1 MSSSLPLW
9 LTLTLATAVAADS
22 AVLTDWGAAPAPAP
36 AKAPSVPLPPSQGG
50 ATRAK
55 AVGFLL
61 GAQHGDGGWG
71 SGDHGSN
78 GQGAASDVA
87 TTAFTVLALQRDA
100 AGSGRHLTAMKR
112 GALFVVEAVEQ
123 APAGP
128 QLRTPEGTQIQRKL
142 GPLVDTHLAGLM
154 LGEVVGTFD
163 QATDL
168 RVRRA
173 LDIVTSKIA
182 SAQRADGSF
191 DGNAWAP
198 VLSTALASQGL
209 ARAVQ
214 VGAKVDKDV
223 LDKSDTY
230 QNNVGKGDTSQ
241 SAGIN
246 LYAVASGFANAAKM
260 ATRTGS
266 AAPTASAQAEAIEV
280 SADAVQAIRSD
291 DGSFVAGFGSLGGE
305 EMLSYMMISDGMAAK
320 GGAEWD
326 AWNRKISGILGS
338 AQDAQGSWQG
348 HHCITSQVF
357 STAGGVMTLA
367 AGDMANWR
375 RLHPTG

>member
-1 MSSSLPLW
+1 M
-9 LTLTLATAVAADS
+9 
-22 AVLTDWGAAPAPAP
+22 GAAPAPAAP
-36 AKAPSVPLPPSQGG
+36 AKTTVAPLPPSQGG
-50 ATRAK
+50 AARAK

-61 GAQHGDGGWG
+61 GAQHADGGWG
-71 SGDHGSN
+71 SGEHGSS
-78 GQGAASDVA
+78 GQGSASDVA

-100 AGSGRHLTAMKR
+100 AGNGRHLGPMKR
-112 GALFVVEAVEQ
+112 GAMFVVEAVEN
-123 APAGP
+123 APSGP
-128 QLRTPEGTQIQRKL
+128 LLRTPEGTQIQRKL

-154 LGEVVGTFD
+154 LGEVVGTFNH
-163 QATDL
+163 ATDL

-182 SAQRADGSF
+182 AAQRADGSF

-214 VGAKVDKDV
+214 VGAKVEKSV
-223 LDKSDTY
+223 LDKSDAY
-230 QNNVGKGDTSQ
+230 QNNVGKGDSSQ
-241 SAGIN
+241 AAGIG

-260 ATRTGS
+260 ATRTGA
-266 AAPTASAQAEAIEV
+266 AAPTAAAQEEAREV
-280 SADAVQAIRSD
+280 MADAAATIRSD
-291 DGSFVAGFGSLGGE
+291 DGSFVGGFGSLGGE

-326 AWNRKISGILGS
+326 AWNRKISGILGA

-367 AGDMANWR
+367 AGDMANYR